1 LASAPI
7 TDGSWW
13 PAWHAWLIAHASGPA
28 PVKPPKMGAP
38 ALPPLADAPGA
49 YVLEK

>member
-1 LASAPI
+1 
-7 TDGSWW
+7 
-13 PAWHAWLIAHASGPA
+13 
-28 PVKPPKMGAP
+28 VKPPKMGAP